1 VPSTDVR
8 AGATAEP
15 ALEVRL
21 HSPRPDILIVR
32 PSGALTGITAAQ
44 LGERIVHRGRWA
56 CHVVVDV
63 GDLAPVTPA
72 AVPALAEQA
81 RRCGVQVHLAAERG
95 FPAPL
100 RAGEG
105 TWHCHPGR
113 SVETV
118 LALLP
123 RSPGRPA

>member
-1 VPSTDVR
+1 MPSTEARPR
-8 AGATAEP
+8 ATVEP
-15 ALEVRL
+15 ALEVRV
-21 HSPRPDILIVR
+21 HSPRPDVLIVR
-32 PSGALTGITAAQ
+32 PSGALTGTTAVQ
-44 LGERIVHRGRWA
+44 LGARIGHRGRGA
-56 CHVVVDV
+56 RHVVIDV

-72 AVPALAEQA
+72 AVAALVEQA
-81 RRCGVQVHLAAERG
+81 SRCDVQVHLAAERG

-123 RSPGRPA
+123 PAGRRPA